1 MIRLK
6 ETVGM
11 DDKDKYR
18 RARTR
23 YLLALKPL
31 KTPFNWHIWLT
42 EYDQAA
48 TEAEVHKVQELTHLS
63 AVKEDFIAAVMG
75 AAPQW
80 VALFEQQGL
89 KDSSIS
95 WKETMKLLREHMARR
110 HPIKGKQR
118 GAFAAIESSLA
129 DSGESTQAT
138 DRDASLVDEAA
149 SSKSRGRPRNQR
161 KDGSAKSKRSAHV
174 ESAAADGRQPCLVC
188 EQKHDLK
195 DCFYA
200 FPDSAPNWFKPRP
213 VLTALAKLRIEH
225 DTEVQDSLRHLKRN
239 KS

>member
-1 MIRLK
+1 MR
-6 ETVGM
+6 
-11 DDKDKYR
+11 
-18 RARTR
+18 
-23 YLLALKPL
+23 
-31 KTPFNWHIWLT
+31 
-42 EYDQAA
+42 
-48 TEAEVHKVQELTHLS
+48 KVSELQDLY
-63 AVKEDFIAAVMG
+63 AVKEDFINAILTI
-75 AAPQW
+75 APVWGTSVEQRELRDDNTSRR
-80 VALFEQQGL
+80 AL
-89 KDSSIS
+89 
-95 WKETMKLLREHMARR
+95 MKLFREHMTKR
-110 HPIKGKQR
+110 HPIKGKQK
-118 GAFAAIESSLA
+118 GAFAAAGSSLA
-129 DSGESTQAT
+129 GSGESTPAT

-200 FPDSAPNWFKPRP
+200 FPDSAPDWFKPRP

-239 KS
+239 KSQNPRSKQHYIPTPSRITETDDE